1 MADETDRA
9 WAAQTKPTPGPGQAQ
24 EAAGMPRTTA
34 YREKDKALDLVGTY
48 GFDLVS
54 QGSGSQPIRHCI

>member
-9 WAAQTKPTPGPGQAQ
+9 WAAQTKPTSRPGQAQ

-34 YREKDKALDLVGTY
+34 HREKDKALDPVDMC